1 MSKPSSSIKNCL
13 VSIQNAKFKKDSLT
27 RTPFIYP
34 NPISGIQIYP
44 PSANPKFATW
54 AVTGSTKTTM
64 LKILAGEFIL
74 NPPLSRTYPLIN
86 DSPTQLQFLNFRDA
100 SGLDKVHMSARYE
113 SYSYKGKLEMQ
124 DDVNSVYNYVT
135 GLNNYNT
142 KNRNVNTEFVNSL
155 LKYFNLSH
163 LQHKWINSLSNG
175 QLRRARIA
183 KSLMTKPKLLI
194 IDDPFLG
201 LDPINTQSV
210 SDALQNVSKELD
222 ISVVLG
228 LRVQD
233 AIPDWINSLCY
244 ADENGV
250 ELAGDKESVLPDYER
265 SIQAIQSSHKA
276 HETRHK
282 RHSKL
287 VPITTDHFDKD
298 GLHIEFQNASVAY
311 KKLVIFD
318 NFNWRIPPGSK
329 WRILGDNGTGKT
341 TLLSI
346 ITADHPQS
354 WRSVITVSGQLRK
367 TGCGVTFFDINNRIG
382 ISSPELHALVPQHTK
397 TMKEIIYNGLVKNVG
412 NSNFLF
418 KGDPKNISETG
429 QKYLQHFQDRLDQYG
444 DTVFNEL
451 SMTDQKLALFLRAI
465 IKEPKLLILD
475 EAFSCMDDEEVMIR
489 CHELIEEELKDT
501 TVISIGHLQ
510 WELANY
516 DYMIQLIN
524 DNNGRDYKTFKV
536 EWSE

>member
-1 MSKPSSSIKNCL
+1 MTGTSSMKNCL
-13 VSIQNAKFKKDSLT
+13 VAIKNAKFKKDTLLK
-27 RTPFIYP
+27 TPFVYP
-34 NPISGIQIYP
+34 DPITEIEIYP
-44 PSANPKFATW
+44 PSVRAKQSTW
-54 AVTGSTKTTM
+54 AVTGSSKTTM
-64 LKILAGEFIL
+64 LNILAVEFIL
-74 NPPLSRTYPLIN
+74 YPPLSRTYPLIN

-113 SYSYKGKLEMQ
+113 TYSYKGKLEML

-142 KNRNVNTEFVNSL
+142 KNKNINTEFVDSL
-155 LKYFNLSH
+155 LKYFKLSH

-183 KSLMTKPKLLI
+183 KSLMTKPKLLL

-201 LDPINTQSV
+201 LDPINTKSV
-210 SDALQNVSKELD
+210 SDALQTVSQELD
-222 ISVVLG
+222 ISMILG

-233 AIPDWINSLCY
+233 DIPEWIQSLCY
-244 ADENGV
+244 VDENGV
-250 ELAGDKESVLPDYER
+250 RLAGDKQTVSTEYENLTT
-265 SIQAIQSSHKA
+265 STETSHKA
-276 HETRHK
+276 HESRHNK
-282 RHSKL
+282 HTKL
-287 VPITTDHFDKD
+287 VPIPTDYFQKE
-298 GLHIEFQNASVAY
+298 GLHIEFHNASVAY

-318 NFNWRIPPGSK
+318 NFNWRIPQGSK

-354 WRSVITVSGQLRK
+354 WKSVISVYGQLRK
-367 TGCGVTFFDINNRIG
+367 TGSGVTFFDINNRIG

-418 KGDPKNISETG
+418 KGDPKNISEIG
-429 QKYLQHFQDRLDQYG
+429 QKYLNYFQDRLDMYG

-451 SMTDQKLALFLRAI
+451 SMTDQKLTLFLRAI

-475 EAFSCMDDEEVMIR
+475 EAFSCMDDENVMIR
-489 CHELIEEELKDT
+489 CHELIEHELQNT
-501 TVISIGHLQ
+501 TVISIGHLE
-510 WELANY
+510 WELAKY
-516 DYMIQLIN
+516 DYMIKLIN
-524 DNNGRDYKTFKV
+524 DNDKRDYRTFKV
-536 EWSE
+536 E

>member
-1 MSKPSSSIKNCL
+1 MSGSTSIKNCL
-13 VSIQNAKFKKDSLT
+13 VTIKNAKFKKDTLAK
-27 RTPFIYP
+27 TPFIYP
-34 NPISGIQIYP
+34 NFISDIHINP
-44 PSANPKFATW
+44 PSVNPKASTW
-54 AVTGSTKTTM
+54 AVTGSTKAYM

-74 NPPLSRTYPLIN
+74 YPPLSRTYPLIN
-86 DSPTQLQFLNFRDA
+86 DSPTQLLFLNFRDA

-113 SYSYKGKLEMQ
+113 TYSYKGKLEML

-142 KNRNVNTEFVNSL
+142 KNKNINIEFVTSL

-163 LQHKWINSLSNG
+163 LQNKWINSLSNG

-183 KSLMTKPKLLI
+183 KSLMTKPKLLL

-201 LDPINTQSV
+201 LDPINTKSV
-210 SDALQNVSKELD
+210 SDALETVSQELD

-228 LRVQD
+228 LRIQD
-233 AIPDWINSLCY
+233 DIPNWIESLCY
-244 ADENGV
+244 VDETGV
-250 ELAGDKESVLPDYER
+250 KLAGEKETIFSEYQNLTTTIE
-265 SIQAIQSSHKA
+265 SSHKA
-276 HETRHK
+276 HESRHK
-282 RHSKL
+282 KHSKL
-287 VPITTDHFDKD
+287 VPIPTEYFDKND
-298 GLHIEFQNASVAY
+298 LHIEFQNASVAY
-311 KKLVIFD
+311 KSLVIFD
-318 NFNWRIPPGSK
+318 KFNWRIPQGSK

-354 WRSVITVSGQLRK
+354 WKSVISVSGQLRK

-418 KGDPKNISETG
+418 KGNPNNISETG
-429 QKYLQHFQDRLDQYG
+429 QKYLSHFQDRLDKYG
-444 DTVFNEL
+444 NTVFNEL
-451 SMTDQKLALFLRAI
+451 SMTDQKLTLFLRAI
-465 IKEPKLLILD
+465 VKEPKLLILD
-475 EAFSCMDDEEVMIR
+475 EAFSCMDDEEVMVS
-489 CHELIEEELKDT
+489 CHRLIENDLKNT

-524 DNNGRDYKTFKV
+524 DNNQRDYKTFKV